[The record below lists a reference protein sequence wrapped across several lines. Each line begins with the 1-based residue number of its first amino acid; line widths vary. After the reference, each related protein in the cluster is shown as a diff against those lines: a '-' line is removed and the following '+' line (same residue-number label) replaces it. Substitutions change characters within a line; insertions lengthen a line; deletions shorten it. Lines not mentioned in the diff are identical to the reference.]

1 MTIKNGVEFS
11 KKFRNA
17 MLNTTKNVSDSMC
30 HTFINKG
37 TVEQMFEDAEIYD
50 AKGSKVLHIHYKGYC
65 KYIDVLIYY
74 LNYN

>member
-1 MTIKNGVEFS
+1 
-11 KKFRNA
+11 
-17 MLNTTKNVSDSMC
+17 MC